1 MTNEQLRMQFLSGV
15 ITEGQYKVK
24 LEEKKSLNEH
34 YVAGGIVG
42 VGAINNPFEG
52 RKKEKYEDAFEYFLN
67 SKYSLKEEE
76 EKEVEE
82 VEEPSL
88 YEGEEP
94 LKDIS
99 DEEKAEYLVYMTGMD
114 YNEALMKVRQS

>member
-42 VGAINNPFEG
+42 VGENNNQFEG
-52 RKKEKYEDAFEYFLN
+52 RKKEK
-67 SKYSLKEEE
+67 
-76 EKEVEE
+76 
-82 VEEPSL
+82 
-88 YEGEEP
+88 
-94 LKDIS
+94 
-99 DEEKAEYLVYMTGMD
+99 
-114 YNEALMKVRQS
+114 